1 MSKLENE
8 YFAEKEAFDT
18 QLHIITVIVYGPKS
32 PANNGQWVVR
42 EMIDSDLNIKDFWY
56 AEVKNKFGAYKIVV
70 WNKRS
75 GPIITALD
83 VWKPMSTSEIWRIEA
98 YQTGFIGGDF
108 DAEYVASDRFDK
120 EKEPKEYKKYLAKVR
135 RNHDQIE
142 EDGRYWL
149 APIWGKE
156 IPESKPELL
165 YKEEI
170 PF

>member
-8 YFAEKEAFDT
+8 YFAEKEAIAT
-18 QLHIITVIVYGPKS
+18 QLHIITVIIEGPKS
-32 PANNGQWVVR
+32 PKNNGQWVSK
-42 EMIDSDLNIKDFWY
+42 ELINFDLNLKDYWW
-56 AEVKNKFGAYKIVV
+56 AGVKNKFGTYRIVV

-83 VWKPMSTSEIWRIEA
+83 VERPMSNEEHWRIEA
-98 YQTGFIGGDF
+98 YQTGFIAGDF

-120 EKEPKEYKKYLAKVR
+120 EKQPNQYAKYLAKVKS
-135 RNHDQIE
+135 NHDQIE

-149 APIWGKE
+149 DPIWGKE
-156 IPESKPELL
+156 IPEYEPELL
-165 YKEEI
+165 QGEKI